1 MTHALLYFLYSIK
14 FLVSVHV
21 FSGKIFPSYSLR
33 LRGPGQGISVKNHI
47 FVHIVHGLVPIIV
60 VRLDELD
67 YLQGDGDQV
76 VVEDEEGDDLLP
88 VPIVDVL
95 DSRDVE
101 LVDTRQNDIQLLH
114 YSIIQSQCLIII
126 YL

>member
-1 MTHALLYFLYSIK
+1 M
-14 FLVSVHV
+14 
-21 FSGKIFPSYSLR
+21 
-33 LRGPGQGISVKNHI
+33 
-47 FVHIVHGLVPIIV
+47 HGLVPILV
-60 VRLDELD
+60 VCLDELD

-76 VVEDEEGDDLLP
+76 LVEDEEGDDLLP

-126 YL
+126 NL